1 MIADEDFVE
10 PEINRR
16 SMQIQQILV
25 SQSEFFKMIKELNAR
40 KAMESYGIT
49 GWILRKCSVIG
60 KLDIYYH

>member
-1 MIADEDFVE
+1 
-10 PEINRR
+10 
-16 SMQIQQILV
+16 MQIQQILV